1 MIMETGRHSSPG
13 STGPR
18 PCACSR
24 SAMSS
29 DVADRSLRP
38 KIALVENSWQTTLGM
53 PSFTLQGD
61 QVIRLPFIVST
72 SYGRE
77 ILVFLPP

>member
-1 MIMETGRHSSPG
+1 
-13 STGPR
+13 
-18 PCACSR
+18 
-24 SAMSS
+24 MSS